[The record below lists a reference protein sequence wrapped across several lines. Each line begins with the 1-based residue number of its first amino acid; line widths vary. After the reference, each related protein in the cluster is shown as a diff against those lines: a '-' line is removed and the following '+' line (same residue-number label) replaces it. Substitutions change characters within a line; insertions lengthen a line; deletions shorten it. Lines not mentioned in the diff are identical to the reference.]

1 MTKYIISQ
9 FNKKYVKKITFFQK
23 KGRNISKDMIYYVAS
38 MEYSALNVFRAV
50 NHLKI
55 LLKEDMA
62 NAKEN
67 KQLPL

>member
-1 MTKYIISQ
+1 
-9 FNKKYVKKITFFQK
+9 
-23 KGRNISKDMIYYVAS
+23 
-38 MEYSALNVFRAV
+38 MEYSARNMICAV